1 MAAIAA
7 EIAQMAAEGK
17 VRPVIGES
25 LPLAEAR
32 RAHELLAGPH
42 LGKIVLLP

>member
-1 MAAIAA
+1 MAS
-7 EIAQMAAEGK
+7 EGK
-17 VRPVIGES
+17 VKPVIGES

>member
-1 MAAIAA
+1 MAAA
-7 EIAQMAAEGK
+7 GK

-32 RAHELLAGPH
+32 RAHELLAGEH